1 MIDTDVLIAG
11 CGPAGIST
19 WLHLNKVAPHLAHQ
33 TLVIEK
39 AFFPRDK
46 VCAGAVGGWSEDVF
60 EHLDIKLD
68 IPSLFIDR
76 LEFRYGDNSWQ
87 LYPPIPVRVVQRLNF
102 DHALTKIAVNRG
114 LKIYEGERLIHVV
127 RQKKGILA
135 ITDENKY
142 LVKVLVGADGAFS
155 AVRRM
160 MIPSHKPKFAPAI
173 QTFSH
178 VDSQHD
184 PEFDNRFMT
193 LDFTPLDEG
202 LQGYAWHI
210 PCLKNNLPA
219 MSHGIIDFRVHR
231 DRPRADIKQIFYRV
245 LQSRNVIHRF
255 ESWSSHPIPWL
266 SEGDIVSRPNVFLVG
281 DAAGI
286 DPAFG
291 GGVHLA
297 LSYGEVAA
305 QAIIDAFRHNN
316 FAFDDYKDRIASH
329 VLGLTISE
337 LNQVALD
344 IYSGK
349 KNPLKVAR
357 DFFTGG
363 YDKFNLLSLLL
374 FKKLSPR
381 PLRPII

>member
-60 EHLDIKLD
+60 EYLDIKLD

-76 LEFRYGDNSWQ
+76 LEFRYGNNSWQ
-87 LYPPIPVRVVQRLNF
+87 LHPPTPVKVVQRLDF
-102 DHALTKIAVNRG
+102 DHALAKIAVNRG
-114 LKIYEGERLIHVV
+114 LKINEGERLIHLV

-135 ITDENKY
+135 ITDGDKY
-142 LVKVLVGADGAFS
+142 CVKALVGADGAFS
-155 AVRRM
+155 AVRRK

-173 QTFSH
+173 QTLSH
-178 VDSQHD
+178 VDSQYD
-184 PEFDNRFMT
+184 PEFDGRFIT

-210 PCLKNNLPA
+210 PCLKNDLPA
-219 MSHGIIDFRVHR
+219 MSHGIVDFRVHR
-231 DRPRADIKQIFYRV
+231 DRPPANIKRIFNRV
-245 LQSRNVIHRF
+245 LQSRNIIQGF

-266 SEGDIVSRPNVFLVG
+266 SEGDIVSQPNVFLVG

-305 QAIIDAFRHNN
+305 QTIIDAFRHND

-329 VLGLTISE
+329 LLGRTISA

-349 KNPLKVAR
+349 KDPLKVAR
-357 DFFTGG
+357 NFFSGG
-363 YDKFNLLSLLL
+363 YNKFNLSSLLL
-374 FKKLSPR
+374 FKNSHRAP
-381 PLRPII
+381 